1 MRIRGSA
8 RSVLS
13 ATLLLGVTLGLIAAP
28 SAVAPAANAAPGDI
42 VINEVESSGGSGVLD
57 WVELTNTGAAPV
69 DISGWIVKD
78 DNDSRTLAVPAST
91 VLAPGEFFAMNTE
104 PDFGLG
110 GADSIRIFLPD
121 GTTLVDSFS
130 WTSHAAQTYGRC
142 PDGTGPFIDTLSPTR
157 GAANDCPAPA
167 TVPPVVINEVESSG
181 GTPGDWIELFNN
193 GAEPADVSGW
203 ILRDDN
209 PSNAFVLPAGSVIAP
224 GGFLVADVET
234 AFGLGGADEA
244 RLYLADGA
252 TLVDSYDWSAHAA
265 TSYGRCPDGTGAF
278 ATTLSSTRGA
288 ANDCPASPALP
299 EILINEIESSGG
311 TPGDWVELFNAGSA
325 AVDVS
330 GWIIRDNDDSH
341 AFVLPAGSVIA
352 PGGFLVADVETAF
365 GLGGIDS
372 ARLYL
377 ADGTTLVDS
386 HDWTSHATVT
396 YGRCPDGSADWRDTT
411 VSTRGAANDCSEP
424 VDTLET
430 SPWPGPA
437 GMTPVDEANA
447 FGQDMSGLV
456 FEADGSGIWAVNNGD
471 GTLHLL
477 SLAGGALS
485 EQGRWTL
492 HYPDGTG
499 IVDAEAVALIGGSA
513 RNGVLVGSERNNA
526 SGQGGVSRPSVLRY
540 SVDEGS
546 SALNATREWNLSGF
560 YPGIGAN
567 AGIEGLAWVSDDF
580 LVLEGLVDENT
591 GERYDPDA
599 YPAHGGG
606 VVFVGVEATNI
617 VAGYVLG
624 DEGQMI
630 RITQFA
636 TDFPGVMELEF
647 DAASGQLWVLCDEV
661 CQGRA
666 QLFSVDASGAFVPT
680 VIHERPAE
688 TQNYANEGFALAPM
702 SQCVDGSRPALW
714 ADDNQTDGHAFRVG
728 SIACSAGGS
737 GGSGGPGSGSGGT
750 GQLASTGMSEEGWSA
765 LIAGI
770 AGLLIV
776 LGSSALVARR
786 RG

>member
-157 GAANDCPAPA
+157 GAANHCPAPA

-209 PSNAFVLPAGSVIAP
+209 PSN
-224 GGFLVADVET
+224 
-234 AFGLGGADEA
+234 
-244 RLYLADGA
+244 
-252 TLVDSYDWSAHAA
+252 
-265 TSYGRCPDGTGAF
+265 
-278 ATTLSSTRGA
+278 
-288 ANDCPASPALP
+288 
-299 EILINEIESSGG
+299 
-311 TPGDWVELFNAGSA
+311 
-325 AVDVS
+325 
-330 GWIIRDNDDSH
+330 

-540 SVDEGS
+540 SVDEES

-606 VVFVGVEATNI
+606 VVFVGVEATNV

-624 DEGQMI
+624 DGGQMI

-750 GQLASTGMSEEGWSA
+750 GQLASTGMTEEGWSA